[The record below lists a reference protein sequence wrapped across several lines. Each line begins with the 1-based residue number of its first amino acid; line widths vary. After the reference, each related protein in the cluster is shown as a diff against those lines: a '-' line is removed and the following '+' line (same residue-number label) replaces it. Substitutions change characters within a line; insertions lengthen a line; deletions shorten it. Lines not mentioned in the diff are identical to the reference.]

1 MQTLPSENLLQH
13 IWQSKYLLK
22 YALET
27 TDGEAISVLRP
38 GYLNTGQGPDFFEAR
53 IKIGETL
60 WAGNLEIH
68 VKSSDWRKHKHSM
81 DAAYQNIILHV
92 VFLHDETV
100 YDNAGNALPTLAL
113 INLIPESLLIQY
125 EQLMKSKTTIPC
137 QNQFKM
143 PEKELVN
150 ILIERL
156 IIERL
161 NLKHELIN
169 VLLQKN
175 NLHWEELLIQL
186 LFQYAGMG
194 LNNFPMEQLVRSI
207 PFALIQKY
215 RSDYISLL
223 AIFAGVSGL
232 NLDKFEPSITQRF
245 MELKKLHDLGQIE
258 KSLWKKKGNRP
269 ASFPERRIMQIVNLL
284 HTQPQFLK
292 QILQANDVFTL
303 QKLIPSKS
311 NSFLNGIIINVIIPV
326 KFVYGRF
333 EGKAGQ
339 EEMVIKLLESIKE
352 EQNSVISLY
361 KNLGI
366 EIENAKESQ
375 AFLHLKKYYCNQK
388 KCLSCLFVSHIFNYP
403 KKFNLGY

>member
-1 MQTLPSENLLQH
+1 MQNLPSENLLQH

-27 TDGEAISVLRP
+27 TDGEAISVLRA

-53 IKIGETL
+53 VKIGETL

-100 YDNAGNALPTLAL
+100 YDNAGNALSTLEL

-125 EQLMKSKTTIPC
+125 EQLMKSKTSIPC

-194 LNNFPMEQLVRSI
+194 LNAFPMEQLVRSI
-207 PFALIQKY
+207 QFTLIQKY
-215 RSDYISLL
+215 RSDHLSLL

-232 NLDKFEPSITQRF
+232 DLDKFEPGITQRF
-245 MELKKLHDLGQIE
+245 IELKKLHDLGQIE

-269 ASFPERRIMQIVNLL
+269 ASFPERRIIQMVDLL
-284 HTQPQFLK
+284 HAQPQFLR
-292 QILQANDVFTL
+292 QILKSDDIITL
-303 QKLIPSKS
+303 QNLIPSKS
-311 NSFLNGIIINVIIPV
+311 ATYVNGIIINVIIPI
-326 KFVYGRF
+326 KFAYGRF

-339 EEMVIKLLESIKE
+339 EEMVIKLLESIKAE
-352 EQNSVISLY
+352 ENSVIYLFID
-361 KNLGI
+361 LGI

-388 KCLSCLFVSHIFNYP
+388 KCLSCLFVSHIFSYP
-403 KKFNLGY
+403 KKFNSGY

>member
-1 MQTLPSENLLQH
+1 MQNLPSENLLQH

-27 TDGEAISVLRP
+27 TDREAISVLRP

-100 YDNAGNALPTLAL
+100 YDNAGNALPTLEL
-113 INLIPESLLIQY
+113 INLIPESLLNQY

-156 IIERL
+156 IIDRL
-161 NLKHELIN
+161 NLKHDIISM
-169 VLLQKN
+169 LLEKN
-175 NLHWEELLIQL
+175 KLHWEELLIQL

-194 LNNFPMEQLVRSI
+194 LNAFPMEQLVRSI

-215 RSDYISLL
+215 RSDYLSLL

-232 NLDKFEPSITQRF
+232 DLDKFEPSITQRF
-245 MELKKLHDLGQIE
+245 KELKYLHDLGQIE

-269 ASFPERRIMQIVNLL
+269 ASFPERRIMQMVDLL
-284 HTQPQFLK
+284 HSQPQFLK
-292 QILQANDVFTL
+292 QILQAEDVFTL

-311 NSFLNGIIINVIIPV
+311 NSFINGIIINVIIPI
-326 KFVYGRF
+326 KFAYGRF
-333 EGKAGQ
+333 EGKARQ
-339 EEMVIKLLESIKE
+339 EEMVIKLLESIKAE
-352 EQNSVISLY
+352 ENSVINLFID
-361 KNLGI
+361 LGI

-388 KCLSCLFVSHIFNYP
+388 KCLSCLFVSHIFSYP

>member
-1 MQTLPSENLLQH
+1 MQNLPSENLLQH

-137 QNQFKM
+137 QKQFKM

-207 PFALIQKY
+207 PFTLIQKY
-215 RSDYISLL
+215 RSDYLSLL

-232 NLDKFEPSITQRF
+232 DLDKFEPSITQRF

>member
-1 MQTLPSENLLQH
+1 MQNLPSENLLQH

-113 INLIPESLLIQY
+113 INLIPESLLIQF

-137 QNQFKM
+137 QKQFKM

-207 PFALIQKY
+207 PFTLIQKY
-215 RSDYISLL
+215 RSDYLSLL

-232 NLDKFEPSITQRF
+232 DLDKFEPSITQRF